1 MTPHGS
7 HDLGGGFDLRMITD
21 FLSISSLETSGKTKT
36 DLTLIATMTT
46 KIRFSA
52 RCRSRL
58 RSSIVGLSLMAL
70 LTSSLAVT
78 SRGQAALPATNQSDA
93 AVQLSVRIMPPDGSA
108 FLVGQRF
115 DIRVEGPPNLSG
127 PVSISLDGRDI
138 SKWNNRS
145 HLTGRQLDHPSS
157 RARNV
162 APAFLS
168 REWSFPNAGR
178 HTLRATVDGKAA
190 RQVSFEIIAWQGT
203 GPKVRNVI
211 LLIGDGMGVAHR
223 TAGRV
228 VSRGLTEGRYR
239 NGMLE
244 MDQMQVTGLVT
255 TSSLTAMVTD
265 SAPGAS
271 CYATGNKA
279 ANHQEGV
286 FPDNSD
292 SETLKRTDP
301 ESDDFF
307 DNPKVENISEYLRRA
322 RGMNLGLV
330 TTADV
335 TDATP
340 AAFAVHT
347 SNRNASTRIADEY
360 FDRRNQTGLTVLMG
374 GGRQWFEPKGHKK
387 GGRRSTPTNA
397 KVDPARDLV
406 KAFQSAGFAFTDSAK
421 SLQAVSASRSPRL
434 IGLFAPSTMP
444 TAFDKLGH
452 GAERVNNVPMLDDM
466 ARAAISSLSSSS
478 PRGFF
483 LMIEGASIDKQAH
496 AEDADRAIW
505 ETIEFDRA
513 VGVAKRFAEQTNSD
527 ADPNNDT
534 LVVVTA
540 DHETSGFSLIGA
552 HDPDPRIPRGS
563 RDVARAYQGFTDY
576 KDGNGDGYPDEVDPP
591 NKLIVGFGAGTDR
604 YEDWIS
610 NKLPLS
616 PTVIKD
622 GRVVANPRRD
632 GPEDV
637 DPASRN
643 GTLITGQVE
652 NGEGAAIAAYV
663 DREPVMNAVHT
674 ASDIPLTASGP
685 GAMQFVG
692 VQDNTSVFFKMMRSL
707 GGSYQRIYYD
717 GPRNAS
723 TRPRGRAKSF

>member
-1 MTPHGS
+1 MSTTNI
-7 HDLGGGFDLRMITD
+7 R
-21 FLSISSLETSGKTKT
+21 LSPQCKSTVRSCIVRISL
-36 DLTLIATMTT
+36 
-46 KIRFSA
+46 
-52 RCRSRL
+52 
-58 RSSIVGLSLMAL
+58 VAL
-70 LTSSLAVT
+70 LTNSLGVIT
-78 SRGQAALPATNQSDA
+78 RGHATRPPTNQSA
-93 AVQLSVRIMPPDGSA
+93 AVPQPTLRVMPPDNSS

-115 DIRVEGPPNLSG
+115 DIRVEASAASSG
-127 PVSISLDGRDI
+127 SLQVSLDGRDI
-138 SKWNNRS
+138 SDWNNRS
-145 HLTGRQLDHPSS
+145 HLTRRQLDPPQS
-157 RARNV
+157 RAPNGAAV
-162 APAFLS
+162 FLS
-168 REWSFPNAGR
+168 RDWSFSRAGR
-178 HTLRATVDGKAA
+178 HTLRATINGTAG
-190 RQVSFEIIAWQGT
+190 REVSFEIVTWQGT

-223 TAGRV
+223 TAARI

-244 MDQMQVTGLVT
+244 MDQMQAIGLVT
-255 TSSLTAMVTD
+255 TSSLSAMVTD
-265 SAPGAS
+265 SSPGAS
-271 CYATGNKA
+271 CYATGNKG
-279 ANHQEGV
+279 ANNQEGV
-286 FPDNSD
+286 FPDKTD

-301 ESDDFF
+301 ESDAFF

-347 SNRNASTRIADEY
+347 SNRNASTRIADDY
-360 FDRRNQTGLTVLMG
+360 FDRRNLTGLTVLMG
-374 GGRQWFEPKGHKK
+374 GGRQWFEPKENKK
-387 GGRRSTPTNA
+387 EGGRRTTPTNA
-397 KVDPARDLV
+397 KVDSARDLV
-406 KAFQSAGFAFTDSAK
+406 KAFQSAGFVFTDSAE
-421 SLQAVSASRSPRL
+421 SLRGVSASRPPRL
-434 IGLFAPSTMP
+434 LGLFAPSTMP
-444 TAFDKLGH
+444 VAFDKLGY
-452 GAERVNNVPMLDDM
+452 GAERVTNVPMLDDM
-466 ARAAISSLSSSS
+466 ARAAINSLSSSS

-496 AEDADRAIW
+496 IEDADRTIW

-534 LVVVTA
+534 LVIVTA
-540 DHETSGFSLIGA
+540 DHETGGFSLIGA
-552 HDPDPRIPRGS
+552 RNPDPRIPRGS
-563 RDVARAYQGFTDY
+563 RDAARAYRGFTDY
-576 KDGNGDGYPDEVDPP
+576 KDADGDGYPDEVDPP

-610 NKLPLS
+610 NKRPLA
-616 PTVIKD
+616 PTIIKN

-632 GPEDV
+632 GPEDA

-643 GTLITGQVE
+643 GTLITGQIE
-652 NGEGAAIAAYV
+652 NSEVPALAADP
-663 DREPVMNAVHT
+663 DREPITNSVHT
-674 ASDIPLTASGP
+674 ATDIPLTATGP
-685 GAMQFVG
+685 GAMQFVR

-723 TRPRGRAKSF
+723 MRQRRRAKSF